1 LGITIAVHQTEEKQI
16 LKNEIPVHINYC
28 NILQRNHLGKNQR
41 EDYSNCIEE
50 KKKKLIEI
58 EHSDLKS
65 KCF

>member
-1 LGITIAVHQTEEKQI
+1 MGITIAVHQTEEKQI
-16 LKNEIPVHINYC
+16 LMNEIVHINYC

-58 EHSDLKS
+58 EQSFLIL

>member
-16 LKNEIPVHINYC
+16 LMNEIVHINYC

-50 KKKKLIEI
+50 KKNKLIEI
-58 EHSDLKS
+58 EHSFLIL